1 MSADFYSYNRESG
14 KRNSG
19 LLSTL
24 FGYIDINAGFLLE
37 TWESD
42 ITNSGYLYSITLCK
56 IGIGLETC
64 FFFFWPGKTNLLTC
78 GACSNLTLFAKNYA
92 AEKFFGANWFFIW

>member
-1 MSADFYSYNRESG
+1 MSYSDFTLLLLILKARLFFKDRREVTSLSADFYSYNRESG

-37 TWESD
+37 T
-42 ITNSGYLYSITLCK
+42 
-56 IGIGLETC
+56 
-64 FFFFWPGKTNLLTC
+64 
-78 GACSNLTLFAKNYA
+78 
-92 AEKFFGANWFFIW
+92 